1 MRRPPSGAVGQA
13 LTPLTPAGNVEVDGE
28 SYPARSVRGEIAVGR
43 RVVVTGFDPWCLFVR
58 ELVPERATEA
68 VRPPPPGESSTPQ
81 EPNPFA
87 GLATPEKAS
96 SPKSSLT
103 LTRFLVCMS
112 VVFVIVILLLLGGT
126 LALIFLVAGGG
137 LVWASYLKDK
147 GAEVAP
153 LVIFLCVVLV
163 VAVLATWSPLGTGLI
178 HWGSSSSARPC
189 ISCLGSGR
197 VAFGPCPICEGKG
210 RSKLEPTAPCKECR
224 GTGRV
229 TMTCPRCRGTGQDPF
244 ELPP

>member
-1 MRRPPSGAVGQA
+1 MQRPPSGSVGQA

-28 SYPARSVRGEIAVGR
+28 SYPARSVRGEIAAGR

-58 ELVPERATEA
+58 ELVPEPATEA
-68 VRPPPPGESSTPQ
+68 VQPPPPGESSTPQ

-87 GLATPEKAS
+87 DLATTQKAP
-96 SPKSSLT
+96 SPKSLFS

-126 LALIFLVAGGG
+126 GALMFLVIGAGA
-137 LVWASYLKDK
+137 VWAYYLKER
-147 GAEVAP
+147 GSVIAS
-153 LVIFLCVVLV
+153 LVILLCSVLIV
-163 VAVLATWSPLGTGLI
+163 GALVTWRPLGTGVI
-178 HWGSSSSARPC
+178 DWGSSSRSRPC
-189 ISCLGSGR
+189 ITCLGRGR
-197 VAFGPCPICEGKG
+197 VDVSLCPICEGKG
-210 RSKLEPTAPCKECR
+210 RSKLEPTAPCKECG
-224 GTGRV
+224 GTGRL